1 MGINICR
8 VYENN
13 NSEGVLLGKFIALL
27 ESESNPFTMQIA
39 NNLIILKVKKS
50 ESRWWSP
57 EMNLRIET
65 ENEKSMIYE
74 VVGPNASTFTSAMF
88 MILLGI
94 VVFIAAFI
102 MMLAQMQL
110 GISSALASVG
120 TALSGFLVIV
130 SLSVLA
136 LGRMKATEQVA
147 RLREFAKTTL
157 DT

>member
-1 MGINICR
+1 
-8 VYENN
+8 
-13 NSEGVLLGKFIALL
+13 
-27 ESESNPFTMQIA
+27 
-39 NNLIILKVKKS
+39 
-50 ESRWWSP
+50 
-57 EMNLRIET
+57 MNLRIET

>member
-1 MGINICR
+1 MGINIR
-8 VYENN
+8 RAYEHED
-13 NSEGVLLGKFIALL
+13 SEDLLLEKFIALV
-27 ESESNPFTMQIA
+27 ESESIPFTMQIA
-39 NNLIILKVKKS
+39 NNLIILKMKKS

-57 EMNLRIET
+57 EMNLRIEA
-65 ENEKSMIYE
+65 EDEKSKIYE

-94 VVFIAAFI
+94 VAFIAAFI

-110 GISSALASVG
+110 GITSTFASVG

-136 LGRMKATEQVA
+136 LGRMKATE
-147 RLREFAKTTL
+147 
-157 DT
+157 